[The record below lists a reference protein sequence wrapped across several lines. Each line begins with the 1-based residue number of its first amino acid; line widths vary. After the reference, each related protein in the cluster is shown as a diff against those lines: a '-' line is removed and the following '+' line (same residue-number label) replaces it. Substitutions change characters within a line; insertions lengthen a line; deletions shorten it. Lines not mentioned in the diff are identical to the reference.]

1 MPRDTGF
8 LNKTK
13 YGIVSTM
20 FIWFI
25 IWLINFACSRNLIL
39 ALPAR
44 PTSSQTTDSIEQLVL
59 ASVPIVGKRKRRR
72 RRRMYNV
79 SQETILYRF
88 RRENLLL
95 SHLHLPAAAAVAAA
109 PMGRVREEIE
119 TENE

>member
-95 SHLHLPAAAAVAAA
+95 SHLHLPAAAAAAA